1 MHQILLVDKI
11 SKIGVCL
18 LGNCLAHL
26 IAWLFTEVQHLLTV
40 SILIVK
46 ALADDALLFDS
57 ELQHLLIYL
66 LDVKLY
72 EVVQPFQPVLRLDLA
87 VGHLIIRANHSYL
100 SACNFFFGLFQKG
113 IKPAWKFLADW
124 HLQGNFGVAIPVHLG
139 SHYLQFLKQ
148 TLLFQIT
155 SLFKECFSNFFF

>member
-1 MHQILLVDKI
+1 MNQILLVDKI

-18 LGNCLAHL
+18 LDNCLAHL
-26 IAWLFTEVQHLLTV
+26 NAWLFIEVQHLLIV
-40 SILIVK
+40 SILIVWS
-46 ALADDALLFDS
+46 LVDDVLPFES

-66 LDVKLY
+66 LDVKLF

-87 VGHLIIRANHSYL
+87 VGHLIVRANHSYL
-100 SACNFFFGLFQKG
+100 NAWNFFFELFQKG

-124 HLQGNFGVAIPVHLG
+124 YLQGNFGVAIPVHLG
-139 SHYLQFLKQ
+139 GSHYLQSLKQ

-155 SLFKECFSNFFF
+155 SLF